1 MQLPLLMPLFTMPL
15 PVKIIL
21 IVVGVILVLFI
32 VLIIIGSKMQKK
44 QEASQADIEAA
55 SQTLSMLIIDK
66 KRMKLKDANLPKVVM
81 DQVPKYMRMAKM
93 PLVKAK
99 IGPKVMTLIADVKIF
114 DSIPLK
120 SEIKAKVSGIY
131 ITEIISTRGKVAPMP
146 KKKGFRAKLAQKA
159 ADAQA
164 ASKGEASKK
173 SKKK

>member
-1 MQLPLLMPLFTMPL
+1 MPLFTMPL

-32 VLIIIGSKMQKK
+32 VLIIVGSKMQKK

-99 IGPKVMTLIADVKIF
+99 IGPKVMTLISDVKIF

-159 ADAQA
+159 ADAQT